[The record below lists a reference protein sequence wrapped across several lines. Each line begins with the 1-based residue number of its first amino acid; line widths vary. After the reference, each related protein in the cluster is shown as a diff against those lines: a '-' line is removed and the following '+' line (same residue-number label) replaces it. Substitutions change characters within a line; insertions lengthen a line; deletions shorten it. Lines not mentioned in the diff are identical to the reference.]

1 MKTEHIYECQND
13 EILLKCLYVQRE
25 KYSLAKRGMQGK
37 IIIVFIS
44 TILSVVS
51 LIYNC
56 NELVITTAVFAI
68 WGLLIGKWLDMW
80 INSKKAEAAEIQ
92 QYFDVSLYSNVCS
105 LSSGRWGNILTDSQ
119 VVEYIKSVPSMN
131 LDHLKNWYSDYS
143 KNESF
148 KEILKCQNVNV
159 CWDSE
164 LRKNY
169 IYIGYAVISLI
180 LLFSAFCNNNIF
192 IIISLLIPA
201 LDYCISNIILLDH
214 DIKRLR
220 NIRQKIISFEEKY
233 EYINKTK
240 KISRLVEIQYMI
252 KEHRANCVLI
262 PDWFYKSKK
271 EKQQKEADDASQ
283 YS

>member
-1 MKTEHIYECQND
+1 M
-13 EILLKCLYVQRE
+13 
-25 KYSLAKRGMQGK
+25 
-37 IIIVFIS
+37 
-44 TILSVVS
+44 
-51 LIYNC
+51 
-56 NELVITTAVFAI
+56 
-68 WGLLIGKWLDMW
+68 
-80 INSKKAEAAEIQ
+80 
-92 QYFDVSLYSNVCS
+92 
-105 LSSGRWGNILTDSQ
+105 
-119 VVEYIKSVPSMN
+119 
-131 LDHLKNWYSDYS
+131 
-143 KNESF
+143 
-148 KEILKCQNVNV
+148 
-159 CWDSE
+159 
-164 LRKNY
+164 
-169 IYIGYAVISLI
+169 
-180 LLFSAFCNNNIF
+180 
-192 IIISLLIPA
+192 LIPA